1 MIKYS
6 AKKRNKNNYHI
17 NNFFAI
23 KLELEILNTNNS
35 EWNAYYCGIGC
46 VVQFRELLLK
56 KIKRRKQT
64 IRIKSEARYKSK
76 YFCYNYISKY
86 FIN

>member
-1 MIKYS
+1 LIKYS
-6 AKKRNKNNYHI
+6 AKKRNKNNFHI

-35 EWNAYYCGIGC
+35 EWNAYYCGIGG

-64 IRIKSEARYKSK
+64 IRIKSESRYKNK
-76 YFCYNYISKY
+76 
-86 FIN
+86 